1 MVRNLPA
8 NAGDLRDLRLIPG
21 SGRSLGGGHSNPL
34 QYSCLEKSHRQ
45 GAWWAAVQGGHKE
58 PDMTEKL
65 TMVYVN
71 TDSITASCFYFS
83 RSGQHLFNKGLHL
96 RATGLTQAHS
106 QWADVGTKQ
115 AGCTHAITPLKDE

>member
-1 MVRNLPA
+1 MATHSSILAWKNPTDRE
-8 NAGDLRDLRLIPG
+8 PG
-21 SGRSLGGGHSNPL
+21 GL
-34 QYSCLEKSHRQ
+34 QSK
-45 GAWWAAVQGGHKE
+45 GGHKE

-96 RATGLTQAHS
+96 RATGLTQARS

-115 AGCTHAITPLKDE
+115 AGSTHAITPLKDE